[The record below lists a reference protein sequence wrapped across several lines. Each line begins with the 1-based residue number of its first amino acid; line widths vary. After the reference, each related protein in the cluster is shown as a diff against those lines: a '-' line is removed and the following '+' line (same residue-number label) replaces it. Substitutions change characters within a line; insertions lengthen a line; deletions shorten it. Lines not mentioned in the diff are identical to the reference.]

1 MGIGNTATAV
11 TLISITGFSSE
22 DCIGNGTGVNEQ
34 QFYKKTNNL
43 KKARKLQ
50 RFARSRLVTYLVG
63 FEILQ
68 MAGGMLE
75 VIKIT

>member
-1 MGIGNTATAV
+1 LGTV
-11 TLISITGFSSE
+11 LESS
-22 DCIGNGTGVNEQ
+22 EQ
-34 QFYKKTNNL
+34 QFSKKQTTILKGTREITKVARSKSPNNL
-43 KKARKLQ
+43 
-50 RFARSRLVTYLVG
+50 FGG

>member
-1 MGIGNTATAV
+1 MGIGNTATAAILMSV
-11 TLISITGFSSE
+11 TGFSFG
-22 DCIGNGTGVNEQ
+22 DCIGNGTGVSEQ
-34 QFYKKTNNL
+34 QFSKKQTIL
-43 KKARKLQ
+43 KRQLQ
-50 RFARSRLVTYLVG
+50 RFARSGSPNNLFGG